1 MQRIPPVD
9 IAHPPEQ
16 AAPLLAAVKTKMGM
30 VPNLMATLANAP
42 AALQAYLDLSGDL
55 QQGTISARL
64 SEQIAL
70 AVANR
75 NGCQYCASAHA
86 MLGKQA
92 GLTEN
97 EIHNGLGGEASD
109 PQENAALRFALAV
122 VERRGQVSDRDLDAV
137 RNAGFDDS
145 EIVEIVAHVVLNT
158 FTNYLNNVA
167 NTDIDFPVVSLKTA

>member
-9 IAHPPEQ
+9 TNQPPEQ
-16 AAPLLAAVKTKMGM
+16 AAPLLAAVKSKMGM

-42 AALQAYLDLSGDL
+42 VALHSYLDFSGDL
-55 QQGTISARL
+55 QQGALPARL
-64 SEQIAL
+64 REQIAL

-92 GLTEN
+92 GLSEDD
-97 EIHNGLGGEASD
+97 IRSGLGGEAGD
-109 PQENAALRFALAV
+109 PQENAALRFAVAI
-122 VERRGQVSDRDLDAV
+122 VERRGQVSDRDLEAV
-137 RNAGFDDS
+137 RNTGFDDG
-145 EIVEIVAHVVLNT
+145 EIVEIIAHVVLNT